1 MLSIATA
8 RKTLNLVP
16 TILKAGYA
24 TAVTKTGNGIKIA
37 ALEENSKTASVS
49 LVINAGSRFEPKDK
63 AGIAHFVKNFGFK
76 NNGKRSAF
84 RITRETE
91 LVGGVLSSSLGR
103 ENIIF
108 TAECLKEDVP
118 YFVEVFGD
126 LVTKTKF
133 ADHEMHGVCD
143 EVAAECT
150 LAESTPEIA
159 VLDAAHAAAFRTGLG
174 NPIYAPAYTS
184 VEPSDLKAFAA
195 SNFVGN
201 KIALIATGVSEA
213 ELKDLAA
220 SSFANVPAGTASA
233 ASAAKYF
240 GGDIRIAH
248 GSSEGHIAVAFE
260 GAAAGT
266 ADFYKAQVLR
276 ALLGGERFVKWSTAG
291 VSPLSTISSKAGK
304 DVELAAFNFGYSD
317 AGLFGLY
324 AKANNAQ
331 VGTVAKAA
339 VDALKA
345 ASKSVSAE
353 ELTRAVNQAKFEVAS
368 AFETRAGAT
377 ELLSAQ
383 ALKGEKV
390 SVTEALAALDNV
402 SSADVSKF
410 AAKVLASKPTTVV
423 LGQTSALPYGDSLF

>member
-1 MLSIATA
+1 MLSTASA

-24 TAVTKTGNGIKIA
+24 TAVAKTGNGIKVA

-49 LVINAGSRFEPKDK
+49 LVINAGARFEPKDK
-63 AGIAHFVKNFGFK
+63 AGISHFVKNFGFK

-91 LVGGVLSSSLGR
+91 LLGGVLSSSLGR
-103 ENIIF
+103 ENIVF
-108 TAECLKEDVP
+108 TAECMKEDVP

-126 LVTKTKF
+126 MVTKTKF
-133 ADHEMHGVCD
+133 AEHEMHGVH
-143 EVAAECT
+143 EEIVAECT
-150 LAESTPEIA
+150 RAESTPVIA
-159 VLDAAHAAAFRTGLG
+159 ILDAAHAVAFRSGLG
-174 NPIYAPAYTS
+174 NSIYAAAYSS

-195 SNFVGN
+195 NNFVGN
-201 KIALIATGVSEA
+201 KIALVATGVSEA

-220 SSFANVPAGTASA
+220 SSFANIPAGGSA
-233 ASAAKYF
+233 ASSAAKYH
-240 GGDIRIAH
+240 GGDIRVPH
-248 GSSEGHIAVAFE
+248 GTSEGHIAVAFE

-276 ALLGGERFVKWSTAG
+276 ALLGGERFVKWSTSG

-304 DVELAAFNFGYSD
+304 DVEVAAFNFGYSD

-324 AKANNAQ
+324 VKAGNAE
-331 VGTVAKAA
+331 VGNVAKAA

-345 ASKSVSAE
+345 ASKTVSAE

-368 AFETRAGAT
+368 AYETRQGAI

-390 SVTEALAALDNV
+390 SVSEALTALDNV

-423 LGQTSALPYGDSLF
+423 LGQTATLPYGDSLF